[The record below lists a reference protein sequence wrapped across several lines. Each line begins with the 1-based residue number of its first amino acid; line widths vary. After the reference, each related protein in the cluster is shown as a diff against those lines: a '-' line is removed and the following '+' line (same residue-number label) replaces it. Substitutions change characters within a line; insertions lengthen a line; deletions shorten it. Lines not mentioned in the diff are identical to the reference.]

1 MQQEPRAVLAPE
13 AIPPTGAP
21 TAEAPPT
28 GAQKLPGNVTAQTV
42 LAVQHWTDRLFSLT
56 MTRDPGFRFE
66 NGQFAM
72 IGLMLN
78 GRPLLRAYSMASPNH
93 AETLEFLSIKV
104 PEGPLTSRLQHVQ
117 VGDTVLVGRKPTGTL
132 LLDNLRPGRTL
143 YMFATGTGLAPF
155 LSLVADPEVYER
167 FEHVVVTHTCRR
179 VGELAYA
186 EYMTEHLPN
195 HEFLGEDVR
204 SKLIYYPTAT
214 REPFKHQGRI
224 TDLIAND
231 QFFRDTGLPPLDP
244 AHDRAMICGSQQM
257 LDDLNA
263 MLLARGFTEGSS
275 NEPGEFVIE
284 KAFAER

>member
-1 MQQEPRAVLAPE
+1 MQQESRAVLAE
-13 AIPPTGAP
+13 DAAATGVEPP
-21 TAEAPPT
+21 
-28 GAQKLPGNVTAQTV
+28 KLPGNVTAQTV
-42 LAVQHWTDRLFSLT
+42 LAVHHWTDRLFSLT
-56 MTRDPGFRFE
+56 LTRDPGFRFE
-66 NGQFAM
+66 NGQFVM
-72 IGLMLN
+72 IGLLVN
-78 GRPLLRAYSMASPNH
+78 GRPMLRAYSMASPNH
-93 AETLEFLSIKV
+93 ADTLEFLSIKV
-104 PEGPLTSRLQHVQ
+104 PDGPLTSRLQHVK

-155 LSLVADPEVYER
+155 MSLVADPDVYDR
-167 FEHVVVTHTCRR
+167 FERVVVTHTCRR

-186 EYMTEHLPN
+186 EHLTDHLPN

-204 SKLIYYPTAT
+204 AMLVYYPTGT
-214 REPFKHQGRI
+214 REAFKHQGRI

-231 QFFRDTGLPPLDP
+231 QLFRDTGLPPLDP

-257 LDDLNA
+257 LDDLKA
-263 MLLARGFTEGSS
+263 MLLQKGFTEGSS